1 MKIDCPLEVGCSSP
15 PASVLMLL
23 NAPLL
28 LLPVLVLVRSLL
40 TIVKALKEKTAFV
53 VTTVTVKCL
62 GGWGVTIVR
71 GTADVTGL
79 NCSCA
84 PPYSAL

>member
-28 LLPVLVLVRSLL
+28 LLPVLVLVQSLL
-40 TIVKALKEKTAFV
+40 TIVKVLKEKTAFV
-53 VTTVTVKCL
+53 VTTVTVTSL
-62 GGWGVTIVR
+62 GGGGTIVR